1 MTLPSSGLWRISWRK
16 RDPLGRDRPEVF
28 EAELRLLTEKESRLE
43 DANEGSRKECNDEP
57 RDIVVPSLIP
67 RDVTEVCLGRYP
79 RYWRDPPDDLEVI
92 EFEEA
97 WLLDETGLKVS
108 ARSVGGSLSTS
119 CLSISLAILA
129 SGDIWSSSLSDISML
144 TGTAE
149 SSVPCVGADASCF
162 FCSSMDTGGEGGSRL
177 AGCCTFATRTG
188 GELRSNCWAVLFRP
202 RVNRVAPGP

>member
-1 MTLPSSGLWRISWRK
+1 M
-16 RDPLGRDRPEVF
+16 
-28 EAELRLLTEKESRLE
+28 ELRLLMERESRLE
-43 DANEGSRKECNDEP
+43 EANEGSRNEGSRNEGSRKECSDEP
-57 RDIVVPSLIP
+57 KDIVVPSLIP
-67 RDVTEVCLGRYP
+67 RDVTEVCLGRCP

-92 EFEEA
+92 EFDEA
-97 WLLDETGLKVS
+97 WLLDETGLRVS

-129 SGDIWSSSLSDISML
+129 SGDIWSSSLSEISML

-149 SSVPCVGADASCF
+149 SPVPCAWACASCF

-188 GELRSNCWAVLFRP
+188 GEFRSNCWAVLFRP